1 MRAANVGGRI
11 HRMNTPGGDLVPGY
25 VMASKAL
32 LLQVIRDGS
41 IIKVRGAGRLTINEL
56 RQYAGLKPITIKRCP
71 HCGQMMK

>member
-1 MRAANVGGRI
+1 MKFSDISIRAANVGGRI

-32 LLQVIRDGS
+32 LRQVMRDGS
-41 IIKVRGAGRLTINEL
+41 
-56 RQYAGLKPITIKRCP
+56 ITIKRCP